1 MLSGRG
7 SWGHPRSC
15 VPSVYNSFRV
25 FTSGASPVCRLQSK
39 NGQQQVP
46 LSTATVSMVHSV
58 PELMVSSEVSPASGG
73 GDVSDRTSPE
83 NGKERVWASCRAEDG
98 CRKCRVCG
106 RHSRWWDRRCVSG
119 VPPPCFCLLPQRV
132 LLTGDAPASQ
142 PQSRELSRVLWLTWS
157 PGAWPEAVGLGG
169 RPRGRPEAAGGCSLR
184 AGSRRLCVG
193 PERAAPAERTWGQGG
208 DRRARQFGPPVGQS
222 PSIPVPADLAHETTL
237 TSPAFQKSR
246 RQCGSGV
253 S

>member
-1 MLSGRG
+1 MGRG
-7 SWGHPRSC
+7 VTHPRSC

-25 FTSGASPVCRLQSK
+25 FTSGPSPVCRLQSK

-83 NGKERVWASCRAEDG
+83 NGKEHVWALRRAEDG

-106 RHSRWWDRRCVSG
+106 RHSRWWDRRCVSS
-119 VPPPCFCLLPQRV
+119 VPPPLLLLSQRV
-132 LLTGDAPASQ
+132 LLTGDAPASR
-142 PQSRELSRVLWLTWS
+142 PRSRELSRVLWLTC
-157 PGAWPEAVGLGG
+157 PPE
-169 RPRGRPEAAGGCSLR
+169 RGRKQWVWEADRGEGRKLPEAAGGCSLR

-208 DRRARQFGPPVGQS
+208 DGRARQFGPPVGQS
-222 PSIPVPADLAHETTL
+222 PSIPVPADLAHETAL

-246 RQCGSGV
+246 GQCGSGV